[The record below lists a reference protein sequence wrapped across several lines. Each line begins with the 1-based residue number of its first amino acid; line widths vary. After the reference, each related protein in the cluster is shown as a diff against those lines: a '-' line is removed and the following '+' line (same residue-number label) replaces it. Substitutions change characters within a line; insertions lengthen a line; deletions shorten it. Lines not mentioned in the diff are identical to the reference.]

1 LRWRKNFTRSYLERD
16 VPMFAPRMPAA
27 TIGRLWT
34 MLAHGQGS
42 LLNAARLAQA
52 LAVTAPMVRRYVD
65 LLVDLLLVRRLQP
78 WSGNLGKT

>member
-1 LRWRKNFTRSYLERD
+1 
-16 VPMFAPRMPAA
+16 
-27 TIGRLWT
+27 